1 MFVKMDQCSLYV
13 FIDRSV
19 DTYALIV
26 VEERNLPSL
35 RRGLKWVVHF
45 KKLSRREEKSF
56 LGAFRRR
63 FRKVMR
69 YLTYSRLMYSP
80 GEIHRFLSSLNLVK
94 YTIYCDDSLSKWLK
108 RKGYRVIPESRTP
121 SNLRSLM
128 LLVDNLANYSRI
140 MHKKGKLEK
149 IRELVK

>member
-1 MFVKMDQCSLYV
+1 MDQCSLYV

-35 RRGLKWVVHF
+35 RRALKWVVHF
-45 KKLSRREEKSF
+45 KKLSRREKKSF
-56 LGAFRRR
+56 LSAFRRR

-80 GEIHRFLSSLNLVK
+80 EEIHRFLSSLNLVK